1 MSTRCTQLGVT
12 DVQIGLASLEE
23 VFLAI
28 ARRAE
33 MEAAAAE
40 GRTTLAWQLEDGSTL
55 EVGEVGWGGVG
66 WRWQWGWR
74 LDDMWQGSACAVQGA
89 RMRTHGACPST
100 PPPAPAPQVGM
111 GEEYAEKDGVQ
122 YRIR

>member
-1 MSTRCTQLGVT
+1 MHPVIPSTTHPSPTPLLPQLGVS

-23 VFLAI
+23 VFLTI

-55 EVGEVGWGGVG
+55 EV
-66 WRWQWGWR
+66 R
-74 LDDMWQGSACAVQGA
+74 
-89 RMRTHGACPST
+89 
-100 PPPAPAPQVGM
+100 VGM
-111 GEEYAEKDGVQ
+111 GRSGMEPMQGTAYKQ
-122 YRIR
+122 